1 MDGGM
6 EHNTSVQ
13 HHEQEQV
20 HCMMTD
26 PCMGYKSDFFKIH
39 CRVLSMD
46 LDELVDLS
54 DLEGDEEDFMRPE
67 YETYPR
73 TEELEC
79 M

>member
-1 MDGGM
+1 
-6 EHNTSVQ
+6 
-13 HHEQEQV
+13 
-20 HCMMTD
+20 
-26 PCMGYKSDFFKIH
+26 
-39 CRVLSMD
+39 MD